1 MRISGAQALIKSL
14 ENEGVEVMFGYPG
27 GQIMPTYDVLLDSKM
42 RHILTRHEQGAAHA
56 ADGYARATGKVGVC
70 ISTSGPGATNLV
82 TGLATAGMDS
92 SALVAI
98 TGQVATHVIGTD
110 AFQEADTTGIT
121 LPVVKHNY
129 LIKHPSEIAGV
140 VQEAFLIASTGRR
153 GAVLIDLPSDVQ
165 RAEFD
170 YKKPERITKLPGYKP
185 TTAGHSR
192 QIKEAA
198 RRIIASKRPVIY
210 AGGGVIA
217 AEASRELRALAR
229 LLDIPVTTTLMA
241 KGAFPETHRLSLGM
255 LGMHG
260 TSYANYVMMES
271 DLIVAVGARFDDRIT
286 GRLDTFAT
294 HARKIHIDIDPAEIG
309 KNVPVDVPIVGDA
322 KKVLKDLIEVIK
334 PLTGDSRKKDLAPW
348 HRQISKWK
356 KEYPLLVPDAPV
368 PGLPDPA
375 AAAAAVKA
383 QLKANLGLL
392 VEPEVVPAATFAAD
406 LAAGSIDGLYLSGVT
421 SSLADASG
429 FLEPL
434 FGRSVT
440 TTAAGRATG
449 VANALETLARTT
461 GTAARAAVLAKA
473 NDAVRATV
481 PISPLVH
488 PGSVAVYRSDVTGVA
503 VSPLGLDALGS
514 FVPGD
519 RHQLVYLGASEPG
532 GAWCGNQA
540 TLDAFR
546 LCGLVSDGLYRFAP
560 GTLDP
565 QPRLAVRCTPNTDAT
580 TWTCRLRP
588 GVTFGD
594 GMRLDAGDVLASFV
608 AQWDGSSPLRTAGP
622 PGAFASWDALF
633 GGPAGG

>member
-1 MRISGAQALIKSL
+1 MRMSGAQALIKSL

-217 AEASRELRALAR
+217 AEASRELRELAR

-294 HARKIHIDIDPAEIG
+294 RARKIHIDIDPAEIG

-356 KEYPLLVPDAPV
+356 KEYPLLVPEGDGLKPQYVVDQIYRVTKGDAVVVTDVGQHQMWAAQFYKTTRPRHFISSGGLGTMGF
-368 PGLPDPA
+368 GLPASIGVKVGVPDARVVNIAGDGSVQMNSQELATAVLNEIPVVIAVINNGYLGMVRQWQELFFDKRYSHTHLRRGESPDFVKLAEAYGAIGDRVTDRSEVAPA
-375 AAAAAVKA
+375 LERALAANRTA
-383 QLKANLGLL
+383 LIDFI
-392 VEPEVVPAATFAAD
+392 VEPEENVFPM
-406 LAAGSIDGLYLSGVT
+406 
-421 SSLADASG
+421 
-429 FLEPL
+429 
-434 FGRSVT
+434 
-440 TTAAGRATG
+440 
-449 VANALETLARTT
+449 VA
-461 GTAARAAVLAKA
+461 
-473 NDAVRATV
+473 
-481 PISPLVH
+481 P
-488 PGSVAVYRSDVTGVA
+488 
-503 VSPLGLDALGS
+503 
-514 FVPGD
+514 
-519 RHQLVYLGASEPG
+519 GASLDDMIG
-532 GAWCGNQA
+532 G
-540 TLDAFR
+540 
-546 LCGLVSDGLYRFAP
+546 
-560 GTLDP
+560 
-565 QPRLAVRCTPNTDAT
+565 
-580 TWTCRLRP
+580 
-588 GVTFGD
+588 
-594 GMRLDAGDVLASFV
+594 
-608 AQWDGSSPLRTAGP
+608 
-622 PGAFASWDALF
+622 
-633 GGPAGG
+633 

>member
-27 GQIMPTYDVLLDSKM
+27 GQIMPTYDVLFDSKM

-294 HARKIHIDIDPAEIG
+294 RARKIHIDIDPAEIG

-356 KEYPLLVPDAPV
+356 KEYPLLVPGGDSLKPQYVVDQIYRVTKGDAVVVTDVGQHQMWAAQFYKTTRPRHFISSGGLGTMGF
-368 PGLPDPA
+368 GLPASIGVKVGVPDARVVNIAGDGSVQMNSQELATAVLNEIPVVIAVINNGYLGMVRQWQELFFDKRYSHTHLRRGESPDFVKLAEAYGAIGDRVTDRSEVAPA
-375 AAAAAVKA
+375 LERALAADRTA
-383 QLKANLGLL
+383 LIDFI
-392 VEPEVVPAATFAAD
+392 VEPEENVFPM
-406 LAAGSIDGLYLSGVT
+406 
-421 SSLADASG
+421 
-429 FLEPL
+429 
-434 FGRSVT
+434 
-440 TTAAGRATG
+440 
-449 VANALETLARTT
+449 VA
-461 GTAARAAVLAKA
+461 
-473 NDAVRATV
+473 
-481 PISPLVH
+481 P
-488 PGSVAVYRSDVTGVA
+488 
-503 VSPLGLDALGS
+503 
-514 FVPGD
+514 
-519 RHQLVYLGASEPG
+519 GASLDDMIG
-532 GAWCGNQA
+532 G
-540 TLDAFR
+540 
-546 LCGLVSDGLYRFAP
+546 
-560 GTLDP
+560 
-565 QPRLAVRCTPNTDAT
+565 
-580 TWTCRLRP
+580 
-588 GVTFGD
+588 
-594 GMRLDAGDVLASFV
+594 
-608 AQWDGSSPLRTAGP
+608 
-622 PGAFASWDALF
+622 
-633 GGPAGG
+633 

>member
-27 GQIMPTYDVLLDSKM
+27 GQIMPTYDVLFDSKM

-294 HARKIHIDIDPAEIG
+294 RARKIHIDIDPAEIG

-356 KEYPLLVPDAPV
+356 KEYPLLVPGGDSLKPQYVVDQIYRVTKGDAVVVTDVGQHQMWSAQFYKTTRPRQFISSGGLGTMGF
-368 PGLPDPA
+368 GLPASIGVKVGVPDARVVNIAGDGSVQMNSQELATAVLNEIPVVIAVINNGYLGMVRQWQELFFDRRYSHTHLRRGESPDFVKLAEAYGAIGDRVTDRSEVAPA
-375 AAAAAVKA
+375 LERALAADRTA
-383 QLKANLGLL
+383 LIDFI
-392 VEPEVVPAATFAAD
+392 VEPEENVFPM
-406 LAAGSIDGLYLSGVT
+406 
-421 SSLADASG
+421 
-429 FLEPL
+429 
-434 FGRSVT
+434 
-440 TTAAGRATG
+440 
-449 VANALETLARTT
+449 VA
-461 GTAARAAVLAKA
+461 
-473 NDAVRATV
+473 
-481 PISPLVH
+481 P
-488 PGSVAVYRSDVTGVA
+488 
-503 VSPLGLDALGS
+503 
-514 FVPGD
+514 
-519 RHQLVYLGASEPG
+519 GASLDDMIG
-532 GAWCGNQA
+532 G
-540 TLDAFR
+540 
-546 LCGLVSDGLYRFAP
+546 
-560 GTLDP
+560 
-565 QPRLAVRCTPNTDAT
+565 
-580 TWTCRLRP
+580 
-588 GVTFGD
+588 
-594 GMRLDAGDVLASFV
+594 
-608 AQWDGSSPLRTAGP
+608 
-622 PGAFASWDALF
+622 
-633 GGPAGG
+633 

>member
-27 GQIMPTYDVLLDSKM
+27 GQIMPTYDVLFDSKM

-356 KEYPLLVPDAPV
+356 KEYPLLVPGGDSLKPQYVVDQIYRVTKGDAVVVTDVGQHQMWAAQFYKTTRPRHFISSGGLGTMGF
-368 PGLPDPA
+368 GLPASIGVKVGVPDARVVNIAGDGSVQMNSQELATAVLNEIPVVIAVINNGYLGMVRQWQELFFDKRYSHTHLRRGESPDFVKLAEAYGAIGDRVTDRSEVAPA
-375 AAAAAVKA
+375 LERALAADRTA
-383 QLKANLGLL
+383 LIDFI
-392 VEPEVVPAATFAAD
+392 VEPEENVFPM
-406 LAAGSIDGLYLSGVT
+406 
-421 SSLADASG
+421 
-429 FLEPL
+429 
-434 FGRSVT
+434 
-440 TTAAGRATG
+440 
-449 VANALETLARTT
+449 VA
-461 GTAARAAVLAKA
+461 
-473 NDAVRATV
+473 
-481 PISPLVH
+481 P
-488 PGSVAVYRSDVTGVA
+488 
-503 VSPLGLDALGS
+503 
-514 FVPGD
+514 
-519 RHQLVYLGASEPG
+519 GASLDDMIG
-532 GAWCGNQA
+532 G
-540 TLDAFR
+540 
-546 LCGLVSDGLYRFAP
+546 
-560 GTLDP
+560 
-565 QPRLAVRCTPNTDAT
+565 
-580 TWTCRLRP
+580 
-588 GVTFGD
+588 
-594 GMRLDAGDVLASFV
+594 
-608 AQWDGSSPLRTAGP
+608 
-622 PGAFASWDALF
+622 
-633 GGPAGG
+633 